1 MSGNDQK
8 ILVLLLGLTII
19 RGIIYIS
26 IFPPWLAPDEPA
38 HFEAIRLLGQ
48 VDAWP
53 DRLTY
58 QASPMHPDMKAS
70 FDEFR
75 VWQISRHVPPSGD
88 NSQTFIQY
96 YPPTSTASIVSTER
110 YSILYHLL
118 LAPVSKISTSF
129 DIVTQVYLLRL
140 VSLVIVVLTVGIGWS
155 TVRRLFAGSL
165 VYPAAVAAFLAFL
178 PMHLHVNT
186 SINTDAPA
194 TLLVFLFWWALL
206 RIFFDGP
213 SFWRTA
219 LVATIFVLA
228 IIIKPTTIYII
239 PTLMAAVIIF
249 LARRFHWKWP
259 VSTVL
264 LAGLIVTTFFGAIFL
279 FQLTSTGR
287 VLSLTPA
294 DLSRLNLDVFNV
306 TQEHLYTYAIALHWS
321 FLSFWGLFG
330 WANLHIPFAW
340 LWWLGAF
347 VVLSGIGV
355 AIFVWRHILNPS
367 SSDLR
372 FSAPQRDMLLALLF
386 GAIFA
391 MIQLYVPVLATQ
403 SLRWGPPARYIFPA
417 LLPLSLYLFLG
428 YRQMIPARFRQF
440 ALPVW
445 VSALIAYD
453 SVTFLLVVLPS
464 IYG

>member
-1 MSGNDQK
+1 MGSNHQK
-8 ILVLLLGLTII
+8 FLTLLIGLTII
-19 RGIIYIS
+19 RGILYLAV
-26 IFPPWLAPDEPA
+26 FPPWLAPDEPA
-38 HFEAIRLLGQ
+38 HFEAIRLIAQTGE
-48 VDAWP
+48 WP
-53 DRLTY
+53 TRAAYETT
-58 QASPMHPDMKAS
+58 PMRPDMTAS
-70 FDEFR
+70 FDDFR
-75 VWQISRHVPPSGD
+75 VWQISKHVPPPGD
-88 NSQTFIQY
+88 NSQTFLQY
-96 YPPTSTASIVSTER
+96 YPPTSTASIVSIER
-110 YSILYHLL
+110 YSVLYHFL
-118 LAPVSKISTSF
+118 LAFVSWLSSSLG
-129 DIVTQVYLLRL
+129 VVSQLYLLRL
-140 VSLVIVVLTVGIGWS
+140 ASLVLVVLTVWAGWV
-155 TVRRLFAGSL
+155 TVGRLFPGSL
-165 VYPAAVAAFLAFL
+165 IYPAAVSVFLAFL

-194 TLLVFLFWWALL
+194 TLLVFLFWWALM
-206 RIFFDGP
+206 RIFFDGL
-213 SFWRTA
+213 SFWRTT

-239 PTLMAAVIIF
+239 PTLTAAVIIF
-249 LARRFHWKWP
+249 LARRFRWKWP
-259 VSTVL
+259 ISTAL
-264 LAGLIVTTFFGAIFL
+264 LAGLIVVTFFGAIFL

-287 VLSLTPA
+287 IVALQPE
-294 DLSRLNLDVFNV
+294 DLSRLNFDVFNINR
-306 TQEHLYTYAIALHWS
+306 EHLFTYAIALHWS

-347 VVLSGIGV
+347 VVLSGVGV

-367 SSDLR
+367 GSDSR
-372 FSAPQRDMLLALLF
+372 FTAPQRDMLLVLLF

-428 YRQMIPARFRQF
+428 YRQMIPARFRRF